1 MQASSCITQLNKLQ
15 ATRLK
20 SMFADSDD
28 AQEKKQVDLEH
39 NFKRLVAKCKSKL
52 NHIDKRDMSEISH
65 RVTSHMSES
74 VLLQIQ
80 ELTAQYTAYKK
91 AQRQFDK
98 DYDSSHTISDTDES
112 SSFFSDFKNTT
123 ITSDDDLTLELASSN
138 TENQFV
144 DRSKDI
150 ERLTK
155 DMGQMSELFQKM

>member
-1 MQASSCITQLNKLQ
+1 
-15 ATRLK
+15 
-20 SMFADSDD
+20 
-28 AQEKKQVDLEH
+28 
-39 NFKRLVAKCKSKL
+39 
-52 NHIDKRDMSEISH
+52 MSEISH

-91 AQRQFDK
+91 AQRHFDK

-138 TENQFV
+138 TDTQFV